1 MKRRPFVVP
10 AAIALVALLVA
21 GTIVL
26 VRNTVLAPRKITAIF
41 TTASSIYPGD
51 EVKVAGVKVGRID
64 AIEPMGPQTKFTM
77 RIDRDIPIPADA
89 KAIVVAPNLISARY
103 VQLTPAY
110 RHNGGPQMA
119 DGATIPLDRT
129 AVPVEWDEVKT
140 QLTRLADEL
149 GPKPGEQ
156 GGVSGTSVSRFIN
169 SAADAMDGNGEK
181 LRSTLAQLS
190 GVSRI
195 LADGSGNI
203 VDIIKNLQILVTALK
218 NSSTQIVQFQNRL
231 ATLTS
236 VLNDNSS
243 DLDSALSTL
252 SAAVGDIKRFVAGSR
267 QQVSDQVRMLGN
279 VTQALVNQKTSLENI
294 LHIAPNAFAN
304 GYNIYNPMY
313 GDYAGA
319 FALPNM
325 SNPLHFICGAIGA
338 VENVTAPEAAKL
350 CSQYLGPGLRLLS
363 ANTIVPIPM
372 NPYLGPSAN
381 PADIVYTDPHLMP
394 GGGGTVRP
402 PEPPPAVSAYTGAGD
417 IPPPPGWGAPPGPTT
432 GINAPNGL
440 PAPPEP
446 KLLPN
451 QPPIAQPQT
460 AMPAGVPTAPEA
472 PAPATLPG
480 VLLPAEAPGP
490 APGAPLPAEG
500 TPGS

>member
-1 MKRRPFVVP
+1 MKRRPFVVA

-64 AIEPMGPQTKFTM
+64 DIEPMGPQTKFTM

-110 RHNGGPQMA
+110 RHNGGPQLA

-490 APGAPLPAEG
+490 GAPLPAEG